1 MVRSKLTFFVFPY
14 SFLHTPGLIVTFKD
28 QACEIGCKPFKF
40 CFICSGSDENFWW
53 FGTHVHIAGVSVSH
67 TDSLKDSLFLN
78 VHLSV
83 ISFVCIIIYLKSSY
97 PNGTLPEKKTFLSI
111 ARGRG
116 GGRKPLANWFWHFFK
131 NGKVAQ
137 IACTGG
143 GEFGRCPK
151 VRVFFFWEVF
161 PYLKPTVSAGS
172 DFQSIWNLVVLL
184 HNHLQE
190 DKFRWNQSV
199 SCQLYL
205 TPNDYL
211 QSISLRCEKPK

>member
-40 CFICSGSDENFWW
+40 CFICSGSDKNFWW

-111 ARGRG
+111 AQGRG
-116 GGRKPLANWFWHFFK
+116 GEGSLWQIDFDTSLKMEKLPKLLARGEGNLDD
-131 NGKVAQ
+131 AQ
-137 IACTGG
+137 
-143 GEFGRCPK
+143 K
-151 VRVFFFWEVF
+151 
-161 PYLKPTVSAGS
+161 
-172 DFQSIWNLVVLL
+172 
-184 HNHLQE
+184 
-190 DKFRWNQSV
+190 
-199 SCQLYL
+199 
-205 TPNDYL
+205 
-211 QSISLRCEKPK
+211 